1 MKVLEWLKKN
11 RAASFVCICIPLG
24 STNMK
29 IEKNTIFHKKKIEF
43 SSFSSQCP
51 LFGGY
56 KLPTQNLTAY
66 FIGLLQLVKKNW
78 FDRIFEFMFIV

>member
-1 MKVLEWLKKN
+1 MILKS

-29 IEKNTIFHKKKIEF
+29 IEKIQFFIKIEF
-43 SSFSSQCP
+43 SPFSSQCP
-51 LFGGY
+51 LSCGY
-56 KLPTQNLTAY
+56 KLPMQILTTY
-66 FIGLLQLVKKNW
+66 FIGLLQLVKNW

>member
-1 MKVLEWLKKN
+1 
-11 RAASFVCICIPLG
+11 
-24 STNMK
+24 MK
-29 IEKNTIFHKKKIEF
+29 IEKIQFFIKKIEF